1 MSCRQ
6 TAGDGLRGYTGRAAL
21 FLANGGVMMI
31 KHVVCFKLKD
41 NSAVEKQIAKE
52 VLCSMQGKVP
62 QIQDLFVGINFLES
76 ERSYDVILEVLLQ
89 DRAALDA
96 YQADPYHVS
105 VVKKHMHHVQQ
116 SSVSIDCEL

>member
-1 MSCRQ
+1 MNCRSLP
-6 TAGDGLRGYTGRAAL
+6 ATGCGAIPVARPC
-21 FLANGGVMMI
+21 FLANGGVVMI

-62 QIQDLFVGINFLES
+62 QIQDLFVGTDFLES

>member
-6 TAGDGLRGYTGRAAL
+6 TAGDGLRGCTGRAAL
-21 FLANGGVMMI
+21 FLANGGVVMI
-31 KHVVCFKLKD
+31 KH
-41 NSAVEKQIAKE
+41 

-62 QIQDLFVGINFLES
+62 QIQDLFVGTDFLES

-96 YQADPYHVS
+96 YQADPYHIS